1 MLRKSGNTY
10 IGDVSDL
17 TIKVRKY
24 KAEEVFL
31 CPYCAD
37 LTDHPDT
44 RGKFYYNSVYQT
56 GHCFRCEVIIVDNSL
71 RSYELIRE
79 QLNSI
84 PDSVRYKN
92 QIFNLNDWTFPVVG
106 SAEHLEYM
114 TKKRAIRSDVLDR
127 FNVLG
132 CESPRSGIVFINKL
146 NEIDHRNVTDYIQI
160 RLIKVKGRMKYLNI
174 AEEIK
179 PLSWTRYIDT
189 PEIALVEGFI
199 SGLSVYQH
207 TRGKLNP
214 VVLSGKTI
222 SELQIN
228 QLKEICTPR
237 YNIKTIYVITD
248 GGFFENSIKIAR
260 QLERELYDQT
270 IFVTKLPERLD
281 PNEMTAD
288 QFNRAWN
295 ESSWSYTKLSE
306 GRIRNEA
313 YNRKE
318 A

>member
-1 MLRKSGNTY
+1 MLRKSGNKY
-10 IGDVSDL
+10 IGELGDL
-17 TIKVRKY
+17 KEQVGQYRNEI
-24 KAEEVFL
+24 VFK
-31 CPYCAD
+31 CVYCQE
-37 LTDHPDT
+37 LTGNPDT
-44 RGKFYYNSVYQT
+44 KGKFYYNQLYQVGT
-56 GHCFRCEVIIVDNSL
+56 CFRCETIIVDNSL
-71 RSYELIRE
+71 RSYELIRQ

-92 QIFNLNDWTFPVVG
+92 QIFNLNEWTFPAVD

-132 CESPRSGIVFINKL
+132 CESPRKSIVFINKL
-146 NEIDHRNVTDYIQI
+146 NEIDNRYMTDYIQV
-160 RLIKVKGRMKYLNI
+160 RLIKVKGRRKYINLPD
-174 AEEIK
+174 EIK
-179 PLSWTRYIDT
+179 PLSWTQYIDT

-207 TRGKLNP
+207 TKGKLNP

-222 SELQIN
+222 SELQIS
-228 QLKEICTPR
+228 QLKEICTLK